1 MTAEEIAKIK
11 STLEEMLRFH
21 IQAQRLRLEVLKS
34 MQMQLENANDENTI
48 KRIHNDLIIMLGI
61 Q

>member
-34 MQMQLENANDENTI
+34 MQMQLENTNDENTI
-48 KRIHNDLIIMLGI
+48 KRIHNDLTIMLGI